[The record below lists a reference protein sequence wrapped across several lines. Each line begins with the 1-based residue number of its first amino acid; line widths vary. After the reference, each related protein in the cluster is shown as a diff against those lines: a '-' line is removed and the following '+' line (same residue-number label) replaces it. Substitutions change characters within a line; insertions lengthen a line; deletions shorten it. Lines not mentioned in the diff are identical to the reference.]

1 MNKVGLISFILFF
14 AALSFGASAAE
25 IDAAGP
31 REVVE
36 RYLAASQNGDV
47 DTMKACISGPY
58 YERRR
63 DLIENNKSYPD
74 FLRDYFDGVRIDVVE
89 VRTQDDNGSAIV
101 VLKNQLREGS
111 IIYTKLILKKDQM
124 DNWKIFDEQFE

>member
-14 AALSFGASAAE
+14 AAFSFGAGAAE
-25 IDAAGP
+25 IDAAEPGK
-31 REVVE
+31 VVQ

-58 YERRR
+58 YEKRR
-63 DLIENNKSYPD
+63 DLLENNKSYPD

-89 VRTQDDNGSAIV
+89 VRTQDDDGSAIA
-101 VLKNQLREGS
+101 VLKSQPREGA
-111 IIYTKLILKKDQM
+111 IIYSKLILKKDQM
-124 DNWKIFDEQFE
+124 GKWKIFDELFD